1 MVVLLLLL
9 LLMVLVALAVLAL
22 PLLHARSEAKA
33 AEADLAQAQAA
44 LSAHHIGVARSSIKS
59 AGSEIQAAQHD
70 ANGFG
75 SDVWSH
81 VPVFGS
87 AVTDARHLVDA
98 LDEATQVGALG
109 TDAYARAIG
118 PHSNLVTGNTVD
130 VPALRTLAATVTS
143 VGPHLSAA
151 QADLSSIQADAPFL
165 GPKIA
170 ALRDEASSQLASAQR
185 SYQTTGPVLQRLPAM
200 LGAHGPRQYL
210 IAMMNPFE
218 QRFSGGATLTMS
230 ALSVS
235 QGRISFGKS
244 YTEAEI
250 SSRQPLLRWPRVSGN
265 ALLSPRPRHLIAA
278 TSSPWWQVSGDE
290 LSRAWEARTGQR
302 VNGVFAI
309 DLQSLAALIGLTGP
323 VQVPG
328 YGELTAH
335 DLVTRMAGAYDRF
348 QDPVQRHALNLAI
361 IPVFRERLL
370 AGGRFVQKAQ
380 LLQSQASGRH
390 VALYFR
396 DRGEERAFAALGFD
410 GNLAATKHDYI
421 GVFTHNRNG
430 SKMDYWQ
437 HRAIASQVVLHAD
450 GSARVH
456 LKVGVSNGAP
466 PYTLT
471 VPDPKHGYTTH
482 YLGSRIGVFLPR
494 FAKLGEVSTDGAPYT
509 PNVRQPRVPGLV
521 NREFFTYSA
530 LLAPSRTA
538 TVAADYTVPF
548 AADVTSDNTM
558 TYSLDVDPQDLVTP
572 ETLRVSVA
580 FPQGWSA
587 VSLPTGWRA
596 TAKGATWHGP
606 VPTKLHVEIPLESAR
621 P

>member
-1 MVVLLLLL
+1 MLLLLL
-9 LLMVLVALAVLAL
+9 AVAVVVALGVLAI

-33 AEADLAQAQAA
+33 SEADLAHARAA
-44 LSAHHIGVARSSIKS
+44 LSAHRIGAARSSITN
-59 AGSEIQAAQHD
+59 AESEIAAAQRD

-87 AVTDARHLVDA
+87 AVSDARHLVDA

-109 TDAYARAIG
+109 TEAYAGAIG
-118 PHSNLVTGNTVD
+118 PGSNLVTGNTVD

-143 VGPHLSAA
+143 IGPHLSAA
-151 QADLSSIQADAPFL
+151 QSDLASIQANAPFL
-165 GPKIA
+165 GSKIA
-170 ALRDEASSQLASAQR
+170 TLRDDASSQLASAHR
-185 SYQTTGPVLQRLPAM
+185 SYQTTGPVLQQLPAM
-200 LGAHGPRQYL
+200 LGAHGPRRYL

-230 ALSVS
+230 ELRVS

-250 SSRQPLLRWPRVSGN
+250 ISRQPLLDWPLVSGN
-265 ALLSPRPRHLIAA
+265 ALLSPHPRHLTAA
-278 TSSPWWQVSGDE
+278 TYSPWWQVSGEE

-309 DLQSLAALIGLTGP
+309 DLQSLAGLIGMTGP

-328 YGELTAH
+328 YGELTA
-335 DLVTRMAGAYDRF
+335 DNLVPRMAGAYDQF

-370 AGGRFVQKAQ
+370 AGGRFVQKAE
-380 LLQSQASGRH
+380 LLQSQAMGRH

-396 DRGEERAFAALGFD
+396 DRGAERAFSALGFD
-410 GNLAATKHDYI
+410 GNLADTKHDYI
-421 GVFTHNRNG
+421 GAFTTNRNG

-456 LKVGVSNGAP
+456 LEVDVSNGAP
-466 PYTLT
+466 PYTLP
-471 VPDPKHGYTTH
+471 VPDPKTGYTTH

-494 FAKLGEVSTDGAPYT
+494 FVKLGDVSTDGAPYA
-509 PNVRQPRVPGLV
+509 PNVRRPKVPGVL
-521 NREFFTYSA
+521 NRKFFTYSV
-530 LLAPSRTA
+530 LLAPGRTA

-572 ETLRVSVA
+572 ETLKVSVA
-580 FPQGWSA
+580 FPTGWSA

-606 VPTKLHVEIPLESAR
+606 VATKLHLEIPLKKAAR
-621 P
+621 H